1 MKKISVVIPSYNEEN
16 SVIEMYERIKKLFDN
31 ELKKYEFEI
40 VYVDDYSTDKTR
52 ELIEQVCC
60 KDKNVKA
67 VFNAKN
73 FGFTRNCVAALKYSS
88 GDGTFFLFGDLQDPP
103 EVLIDFVEK
112 WEQGYKVIVGQ
123 KLSSKESKVMY
134 FFRSIYYRMIGR
146 LSAIEQIQHFNGFGF
161 YDKEFIDIIKEL
173 DDPTPYFRGIV
184 SELGMHQT
192 SIVYTQEQ
200 SKRGFSGETFFK
212 NYDIAMTGITSYTKG
227 LLRMAT
233 FVGAVV
239 GILSILF
246 TVYTLI
252 NKILYWDTYPV
263 GSASILIG
271 VFFLGAV
278 QLFFI
283 GILGEYILSINTRMM
298 KRPLVVVEKKINFED
313 K

>member
-1 MKKISVVIPSYNEEN
+1 MKKICIVVPCYNEEN

-40 VYVDDYSTDKTR
+40 IYVDDYSTDKTR
-52 ELIEQVCC
+52 ELIEQVCS